1 MIFELLTFIFGI
13 LVVVLGYTT
22 INLLIKLEKTEDII
36 SSQKKFLES
45 LFNNI
50 IESEKK
56 LGEIDKKEIFKSDD
70 EIGWI
75 FTEIRK
81 IHQNIFNFINNNLY
95 GEKTK

>member
-1 MIFELLTFIFGI
+1 MFEILTFIFGV

-22 INLLIKLEKTEDII
+22 INLLIKNEKTEDII
-36 SSQKKFLES
+36 ESQNKFINS
-45 LFNNI
+45 LYSTI
-50 IESEKK
+50 KESERR
-56 LGEIDKKEIFKSDD
+56 LNEIDKKEIFKSDD

-81 IHQNIFNFINNNLY
+81 VHQNIYNFITSDIY